1 MTDQVEIDYQQ
12 SYDQKSVLIIGAGPC
27 GLSSLKYLS
36 NMVNVICI
44 ECKED
49 LGGQWRQEKYT
60 EETYPNLQNNAFYNQ
75 HGALQSSM
83 YENLICDVPKSF
95 MIFKDTP
102 AKQEYGE
109 FMTCQ
114 QFYQYLQDYSL
125 KNDIKKKIV
134 FKTYVQSVRLA
145 VNLSEDEKNQVGF
158 QISKKFLVQIVS
170 NEDYTKNTRF
180 LQADYVI
187 VANGHNSVP
196 NYPDIPNKN
205 IFKAQMMHTHNYRE
219 NKTKVFQKKHLVI
232 YGCGIS
238 SQDIVYILLK
248 KTEEDQ
254 RPSKITMV
262 GNQMMISL
270 FKQTKSYLKEVESG
284 ILTFLSPCI
293 KQFESENSLVL
304 EDGHKV
310 ENIDIFMYA
319 TGYQYAFPFL
329 DFEKDKLI
337 DLYQKRGANYSLGP
351 LYLRTFSVREP
362 NLIFVGVLQQVLSSQ
377 QGVERQA
384 ILVSKVI
391 TDEIKLP
398 TQQEMQ
404 EDFDKNYQEALT
416 LYNDGNRYIR
426 FSQHK
431 GIDEFLFFRQISNLC
446 GIPSDE
452 EYNGYILKVLLP
464 LYINAFLGNYPD
476 LKQSNVSSQLPPGFF
491 PKSGHF

>member
-1 MTDQVEIDYQQ
+1 MTDQIEQDYK
-12 SYDQKSVLIIGAGPC
+12 SKYDQKSVLIIGAGPC
-27 GLSSLKYLS
+27 GLSNLKYL
-36 NMVNVICI
+36 NGKVNVICI

-49 LGGQWRQEKYT
+49 LGGQWCQEKYT
-60 EETYPNLQNNAFYNQ
+60 EETHPNLQNNAYYNQ
-75 HGALQSSM
+75 HGVLQSSM
-83 YENLICDVPKSF
+83 YENLICDVPKSL

-102 AKQEYGE
+102 ANQEFGE

-125 KNDIKKKIV
+125 KNCIKNKIL

-145 VNLSEDEKNQVGF
+145 ANLSDEEKNQVGF

-170 NEDYTKNTRF
+170 NEDYNKSIRF

-187 VANGHNSVP
+187 VANGHFSVP

-205 IFKAQMMHTHNYRE
+205 VFKAQTMHTHNYRV
-219 NKTKVFQKKHLVI
+219 NKTNIFQKKHLVI

-248 KTEEDQ
+248 KTTEEE
-254 RPSKITMV
+254 RPQKITMI
-262 GNQMMISL
+262 GNEMMINF
-270 FKQTKSYLKEVESG
+270 FKQTKSYRKEVESG
-284 ILTFLSPCI
+284 VLTFLSPYI

-304 EDGHKV
+304 ENGDKV

-329 DFEKDKLI
+329 NFQRDKLI

-362 NLIFVGVLQQVLSSQ
+362 NLIFVGILQQVLSTQ
-377 QGVERQA
+377 QGTERQA

-391 TDEIKLP
+391 LDEIKLP
-398 TQQEMQ
+398 TQEAMQ
-404 EDFDKNYQEALT
+404 EDFNNNYQEALS
-416 LYNDGNRYIR
+416 LYNDGNKYIK

-431 GIDEFLFFRQISNLC
+431 GIDEFTFFRQIANLC
-446 GIPSDE
+446 DIPSDE
-452 EYNGYILKVLLP
+452 EYNGYLLKNLLP

-476 LKQSNVSSQLPPGFF
+476 LKQSNVSSQLPPGYF
-491 PKSGHF
+491 PKSGQF